1 MKEILSQKTTRF
13 IMKESTHAVRLIK
26 RNFFIVAALIAT
38 SARAYAAPSLHHGV
52 VVDGSSTVFPITEAV
67 AEEFQRENSSIN
79 VTVGVSGTGG
89 GFKKFLANEVDVVNA
104 SRPIKSSELEFTQM
118 SNIAFVELPI
128 AYDALSIVVNKKNTW
143 VDHLTV
149 AELKKIWTPESQGKV
164 MKWSDVRPGFP
175 DKPLKLF
182 GPGTDSGTFDY
193 FTEVINGKEDAS
205 RGDYTSSEDDNVIV
219 KGVEGDEGALGY
231 FGVAFYE
238 ANKTRLKVVPID
250 DGRDDNGVGPQLP
263 TAENVLKAS
272 YSPLARPLFIYARS
286 SSLERP
292 EVAKFV
298 NFYLDNAKALS
309 ADVGYIP
316 LADSLYNQVRAR
328 FSQKTQGSLFD
339 GKSSKTG
346 ITLDQLLKAES
357 NG

>member
-1 MKEILSQKTTRF
+1 MNVHFRISRSVARVCIGLATTLVTTGGAF
-13 IMKESTHAVRLIK
+13 
-26 RNFFIVAALIAT
+26 
-38 SARAYAAPSLHHGV
+38 AAPVGAGRV

-67 AEEFQRENSSIN
+67 AEEFQKVEPQAA

-89 GFKKFLANEVDVVNA
+89 GFKKFLAGEVDVVDA
-104 SRPIKSSELEFTQM
+104 SRPIKSSELEFSLM
-118 SNIAFVELPI
+118 SDISFVELPV

-149 AELKKIWTPESQGKV
+149 AELRKIWSPESQGKV
-164 MKWSDVRPGFP
+164 MKWSDVRAGWP
-175 DKPLKLF
+175 DKPLRLF

-238 ANKTRLKVVPID
+238 ANKSRLKIVPVD
-250 DGRDDNGVGPQLP
+250 DEKAENGAGPQLP
-263 TAENVLKAS
+263 NAENVIKAS
-272 YSPLARPLFIYARS
+272 YSPLARPLFIYLRG
-286 SSLERP
+286 SSLARP
-292 EVAKFV
+292 EVAKFAT
-298 NFYLDNAKALS
+298 FYLENVKTLAS
-309 ADVGYIP
+309 EVGYIP
-316 LADSLYNQVRAR
+316 LPDALYLQVRAR
-328 FSQKTQGSLFD
+328 LDKKVAGSVFD
-339 GKSSKTG
+339 GKAAHVG
-346 ITLDQLLKAES
+346 VTLEQLLSKAT